1 MFLYGFE
8 LHRLLIIKNL
18 ILNLINWFCYS
29 TYVSRRICIDP
40 LKIGDISCYST
51 YVSRRISIDPLIIG
65 DNCSFQWKTW
75 RLVKWRRNDITSSGT
90 KFKIVSLEFFPSNVI
105 QGPLPE
111 APPTESDRIRPS
123 DYVGFG
129 RIWWDLVGFSR
140 IRLDSVGFGRI
151 GRIRSDSVGFCR
163 IRSDSVGVAPGRGP
177 YSFQHRRPP
186 LAVTSTKFD
195 KCRSRHFSTHAYLR
209 VVLKLP

>member
-90 KFKIVSLEFFPSNVI
+90 KFKIVSRNFFPSNVV
-105 QGPLPE
+105 
-111 APPTESDRIRPS
+111 AVTH
-123 DYVGFG
+123 F
-129 RIWWDLVGFSR
+129 
-140 IRLDSVGFGRI
+140 
-151 GRIRSDSVGFCR
+151 RS
-163 IRSDSVGVAPGRGP
+163 
-177 YSFQHRRPP
+177 P
-186 LAVTSTKFD
+186 LAVTLTNFD
-195 KCRSRHFSTHAYLR
+195 KCRRFLTFLDVSRRFSTVASLR
-209 VVLKLP
+209 LMSKLPTVSHQNFPKLNISQHFDASHNVQVRNFQNS